1 MLFYQNEEPVS
12 ILAVLSTSYL
22 DLYRVRAAVQ
32 SGKNSLEPAKYFDYK
47 GKEFR
52 LRNAERDGG
61 RFSMEMLRESLEVL
75 LAADLSLK
83 SARGDRRTVMEKL
96 IAQLLLIAE
105 KEKFAE

>member
-1 MLFYQNEEPVS
+1 
-12 ILAVLSTSYL
+12 
-22 DLYRVRAAVQ
+22 
-32 SGKNSLEPAKYFDYK
+32 
-47 GKEFR
+47 
-52 LRNAERDGG
+52 
-61 RFSMEMLRESLEVL
+61 MEMLRESLEVL